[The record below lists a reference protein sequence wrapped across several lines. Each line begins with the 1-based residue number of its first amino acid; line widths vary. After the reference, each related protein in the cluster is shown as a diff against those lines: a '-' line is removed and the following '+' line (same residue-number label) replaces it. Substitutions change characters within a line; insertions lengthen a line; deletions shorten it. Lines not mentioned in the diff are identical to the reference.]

1 MPLYNHSDKPVLV
14 VGDANVDLLVN
25 FPRQLPNG
33 KTIPPK
39 PELMGGGS
47 AANTAMALRRL
58 GLPVTFM
65 GTVGNDAYGRYM
77 LEEFR
82 QAGINA
88 APTIVNP
95 ALNTVCVFAFVDEKG
110 ERYPW
115 PWPLENQSFRE
126 LAPDKIDWQAV
137 KNAGWIHSSGML
149 FSADTSARHS
159 VISIFKKAHA
169 LGIPTSFDLNMRVE
183 GETLDASYRQ
193 ALLEVME
200 HSSVVLG
207 SGQEEFFYLA
217 DGQPWQQ
224 TAASFVRAGR
234 AIIARMGAE
243 GSMVL
248 STAGESFIPA
258 YPTKV
263 TDTVGAGDS
272 YNAGFIAASLHGLP
286 IEDCLRWGNACG
298 SYTVARKGSRATPTQ
313 AEIEDI
319 LKKPSV

>member
-1 MPLYNHSDKPVLV
+1 MPLHENKNILV

-25 FPRQLPNG
+25 FPHRLPGG
-33 KTIPPK
+33 KTIAPK

-47 AANTAMALRRL
+47 AANTAMALRHL

-65 GTVGNDAYGRYM
+65 GTVGSDAYGRYM
-77 LEEFR
+77 LDEFQ

-88 APTIVNP
+88 APTIVDP
-95 ALNTVCVFAFVDEKG
+95 ALNTVCVFAFVDEDG

-126 LAPDKIDWQAV
+126 LAPEKIDWHTV
-137 KNAGWIHSSGML
+137 ETAGWVHSSGML

-159 VISIFKKAHA
+159 VIAIFKKAHE

-183 GETLDASYRQ
+183 GDTLNDSYRQ
-193 ALLEVME
+193 ALLDVME
-200 HSSVVLG
+200 YSSVVLG

-217 DGQPWQQ
+217 PQQPWQQ
-224 TAASFVRAGR
+224 TAASFVRPGR

-248 STAGESFIPA
+248 STGGESFVPA

-272 YNAGFIAASLHGLP
+272 YNAGFIAANIQGLSL
-286 IEDCLRWGNACG
+286 EDSLRWGNACG

-313 AEIEDI
+313 VEIEKI
-319 LKKPSV
+319 IQNSRL